1 MFCAAGIA
9 TNAGVAAAQ
18 SWFHPQMTTPKAIA
32 IAAATT
38 MSTVRQLQLIPLMS
52 CTSLWCFENEQRTFT
67 NRDLRGERRNL
78 VAQTASAAEAERFVA
93 QGKAQTRR
101 GDALGVAVHRQEGHE
116 RADRPRPREGAS
128 SVRGPARR
136 RRPRRCSPSRRS
148 RRDPTAARHRVRRR
162 RPSWPAKQKRRL
174 SAARK
179 GFHASRLPT
188 LTLLRS
194 GSGVCGYPHSQRP
207 FRRAL
212 PRRIQLCALNSTPT
226 KQTRRGP
233 SPSLGLALDRP

>member
-67 NRDLRGERRNL
+67 NRDLRGERRDL

-93 QGKAQTRR
+93 ERKAQTRG
-101 GDALGVAVHRQEGHE
+101 GDALGVAVHRQERHE
-116 RADRPRPREGAS
+116 RAH
-128 SVRGPARR
+128 
-136 RRPRRCSPSRRS
+136 RS
-148 RRDPTAARHRVRRR
+148 RERERALAANGGDTESTATRLGSDAAVDRDCGEENGRCLMGDA
-162 RPSWPAKQKRRL
+162 
-174 SAARK
+174 
-179 GFHASRLPT
+179 LP
-188 LTLLRS
+188 
-194 GSGVCGYPHSQRP
+194 PHSGEHDG
-207 FRRAL
+207 AGY
-212 PRRIQLCALNSTPT
+212 A
-226 KQTRRGP
+226 
-233 SPSLGLALDRP
+233 